1 MNFIYELP
9 TARQSLQRRGGR
21 GRGLTRPQRGS
32 PEPCGHREGGPKPGE
47 AEQSGAPGFRG
58 QAVERAAGPGGK
70 VQAGLEGG
78 RAARAVR
85 GRTSGAV
92 PAAGGGHRGLATPV
106 RPSEDGGVG
115 AEEAEE
121 AAAAPGT
128 GRRWR
133 RHGEGGSE
141 RAEAGPGPARATAT
155 PAPPPPPPR

>member
-1 MNFIYELP
+1 MNFQQP
-9 TARQSLQRRGGR
+9 GR
-21 GRGLTRPQRGS
+21 AFRETGRKGPGAHKAPAQLSGTLRPQRGQTGAGGGRAERS
-32 PEPCGHREGGPKPGE
+32 PGL
-47 AEQSGAPGFRG
+47 RG
-58 QAVERAAGPGGK
+58 LAVEREAGPGGK
-70 VQAGLEGG
+70 VQIGLGGG

-92 PAAGGGHRGLATPV
+92 PAAGGGHRGFATPV

-128 GRRWR
+128 GRRR
-133 RHGEGGSE
+133 RHGEGGRE

-155 PAPPPPPPR
+155 PAPPPPPR